1 MYGAGKIVALRS
13 HNGMSEDNEYYVV
26 YIPAKRLQ
34 VMVPIDK
41 AEEVGLRL
49 VSDEDVFDQVW
60 SKLRRE
66 SRELNDNWKKRK
78 KNISDNLKSGDI
90 LKIAEDI
97 AALTDL
103 REERKLSYTDRTL
116 LEKGKHRVASE
127 LALAK
132 DLDEEE
138 ALKLITSCLEKNR

>member
-34 VMVPIDK
+34 VMVPI
-41 AEEVGLRL
+41 
-49 VSDEDVFDQVW
+49 DQVW